1 MAKVVNFL
9 LHLQSLVRKSNM
21 ESVRIN
27 TSTGASSI
35 VYVRNS
41 FDDLFSIL
49 KGKGEVVLIIDKN
62 VNALYGE
69 LFPYKKIIIEA
80 SEKNKSLT
88 TVSNIIS
95 KLISM
100 EIGRDTFLL
109 GVGGGITSDITGFV
123 ASIYKRGV
131 NFAYVATSLLSQV
144 DAAIGGKTGV
154 NYEGYKNIVGT
165 IIQPEFTF
173 VNVSVLSTLPE
184 REFSAGLSEMLKSF
198 IIADKTSYSGCI
210 EFFKRSGVSA
220 RLVED
225 KEKSEEL
232 GRFILS
238 SIKIKRWIVERDEL
252 EHGER
257 RLLNLGHTFGH
268 AIEKCLENEQNILH
282 GEAVSMGIIIA
293 AKISENLN
301 LLPKETLKQLTN
313 DFISLGLP
321 VEHNIK
327 MDKLLD
333 AIKND
338 KKREGDF
345 INFVLIQNIGQAFVR
360 PLSLK
365 ELEDIVYD
373 LY

>member
-1 MAKVVNFL
+1 
-9 LHLQSLVRKSNM
+9 M

-49 KGKGEVVLIIDKN
+49 KVKSEVVLIIDKN
-62 VNALYGE
+62 VNALYGD

-80 SEKNKSLT
+80 SEKNKSLA
-88 TVSNIIS
+88 TVEHIIGE
-95 KLISM
+95 LISM
-100 EIGRDTFLL
+100 EAGKDSFLL

-131 NFAYVATSLLSQV
+131 NFAYVATTLLSQV
-144 DAAIGGKTGV
+144 DASIGGKNGV
-154 NYEGYKNIVGT
+154 NYKGFKNIIGAIV
-165 IIQPEFTF
+165 QPEFTF
-173 VNVSVLSTLPE
+173 VNISVLRTLPDK
-184 REFSAGLSEMLKSF
+184 EFVSGVAEMIKSF
-198 IIADKTSYSGCI
+198 IIADRITYNNCI
-210 EFFKRSGVSA
+210 EFFRQNRVSGVI
-220 RLVED
+220 VED
-225 KEKSEEL
+225 KKKGEEL
-232 GRFILS
+232 GKFILS
-238 SIKIKRWIVERDEL
+238 SIKTKRWIVEKDEL
-252 EHGER
+252 DQGDR

-268 AIEKCLENEQNILH
+268 AIEKCLENEQKVLH

-313 DFISLGLP
+313 DFTSIGLP

-327 MDKLLD
+327 MEKLLI